1 MENCESV
8 VKKRQH
14 EADEEPEYDVSCS
27 VQQASFFLLS
37 RAHELQEEVTVARKG
52 GMDDAS

>member
-1 MENCESV
+1 MEKCESV